1 MGLFDLFGSKEKR
14 DESALKKQAQR
25 LVQKYGPT
33 ENRLKVIE
41 QLADQGTPEA
51 LGVLCLRF
59 TVVSESTITDAE
71 EKEEARRRLVGAGPT
86 AIGPVKEFIE
96 KQEEGVSWGLRVL
109 SELSAPEETH
119 ATVLALLHRLGRE
132 YARDPDKKLTLLA
145 WLSEHH
151 DVAHAPAAAG
161 GTTAAGGAGAAGAGT
176 AAAGAGGAGTAAAGS
191 SPEGAAAGGA
201 AEGGPSSTEA
211 EDALLPLLEDFSDDV
226 RISTVR
232 VAARLAP
239 TERTRTALIE
249 LLLRDSDNARVRG
262 EVLAALAKL
271 GADVKGY
278 RPRVEPLLVEPYY
291 LDREGTVKKRG

>member
-109 SELSAPEETH
+109 SELSAPEEIH

-161 GTTAAGGAGAAGAGT
+161 GAAAAGAGAAGAAAAGAGAAGAG
-176 AAAGAGGAGTAAAGS
+176 AGGA
-191 SPEGAAAGGA
+191 SPEGAATGGA
-201 AEGGPSSTEA
+201 AEREPSSTDA